1 MICID
6 TTCDDEIL
14 QELRARTFAATVQ
27 KLRKSAGLVV
37 GDKVEIFYDE
47 SSEGSGINSGINS
60 ISAAM
65 LKHSAATVKRI
76 KCLPLDY
83 SLCSK
88 QAIVVYKEII
98 NDTDISKSPITIY
111 LTQPCIAVDVHMI
124 TSTLLSSVESSKG
137 ENVSNMAAMYLQ
149 SMEYERISSLSSV
162 EVTVDSISLV
172 LQRGKH
178 FFLTANEMVT
188 SSEFSGRSKI
198 PNLPTEL

>member
-27 KLRKSAGLVV
+27 KLRKTAGLVV
-37 GDKVEIFYDE
+37 ADKVEIFYEE
-47 SSEGSGINSGINS
+47 SVEDSGINS

-76 KCLPLDY
+76 KSLPLDY
-83 SLCSK
+83 KLCSK
-88 QAIVVYKEII
+88 QAVVIIKEIV
-98 NDTDISKSPITIY
+98 NDTDISKLPITIY
-111 LTQPCIAVDVHMI
+111 LTQPCVAVDNDLI
-124 TSTLLSSVESSKG
+124 SSTLLPSNINK
-137 ENVSNMAAMYLQ
+137 ENISAMAAMYLQ
-149 SMEYERISSLSSV
+149 SMDYERISSLSSV
-162 EVTVDSISLV
+162 KVTVDTVSLELV
-172 LQRGKH
+172 RGKH
-178 FFLTANEMVT
+178 FFLTANEMVI